1 MKRIQKIATNTAGR
15 TEIMNKYQKMARF
28 TLIMLGLSLGLS
40 ITAMLVLRFAV
51 GMSWR
56 ASMAGFAFIAI
67 MAFSRI
73 RPSLFFKKDKC
84 DLDERDLLIKQKAMV
99 TAYWSFWLLFVLA
112 AIVPLFVYGPDGM
125 VSVRYLWFMVVGG
138 IFWVYSIYSIAI
150 LNEYGWRTKN
160 E

>member
-15 TEIMNKYQKMARF
+15 TKIMNKYQKLARF
-28 TLIMLGLSLGLS
+28 TLIILGLALGLS
-40 ITAMLVLRFAV
+40 ITAVLVLRFAV

-67 MAFSRI
+67 MGFSRI
-73 RPSLFFKKDKC
+73 RPSFFKKDKQG
-84 DLDERDLLIKQKAMV
+84 LDERDLLIKQKAMV
-99 TAYWSFWLLFVLA
+99 AAYWSFWPLFVLA
-112 AIVPLFVYGPDGM
+112 AMVPVFVYGPDGM
-125 VSVRYLWFMVVGG
+125 VSVRYLWLMVFGG
-138 IFWVYSIYSIAI
+138 MFWVYLIYSIAI

>member
-1 MKRIQKIATNTAGR
+1 
-15 TEIMNKYQKMARF
+15 MNKYQKMARF
-28 TLIMLGLSLGLS
+28 TLIMLGLALGLS

-67 MAFSRI
+67 MGFSRI
-73 RPSLFFKKDKC
+73 RPSLFKKDKQG
-84 DLDERDLLIKQKAMV
+84 LDERDLLIKQKAMV
-99 TAYWSFWLLFVLA
+99 AAYWSFWPLFVLA
-112 AIVPLFVYGPDGM
+112 AMAPLFVYGPDGA
-125 VSVRYLWFMVVGG
+125 VSVLYLCWMVFGG
-138 IFWVYSIYSIAI
+138 MYWVFLIYSIAI